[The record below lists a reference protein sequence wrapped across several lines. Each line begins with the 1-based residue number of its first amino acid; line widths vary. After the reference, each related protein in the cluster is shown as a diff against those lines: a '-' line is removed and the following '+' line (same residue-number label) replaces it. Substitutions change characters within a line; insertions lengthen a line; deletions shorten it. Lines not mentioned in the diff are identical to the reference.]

1 MDVQKAYLRELGERI
16 RLLQPRFA
24 TLAEMAETAGVTTEQ
39 LRKWKLG
46 RANPSFSA
54 MVRLADAAGVSVD
67 WLAHGGETP
76 APADLRDIV
85 GRSGGHLN
93 ESAFRLAVQWS
104 QECIGDAKLELSAKR
119 QAEIISVLYDV
130 LVDALEAADAEGG
143 DPAALVKADLTR
155 RLHA

>member
-1 MDVQKAYLRELGERI
+1 MDAHNAYLQELGERI
-16 RLLQPRFA
+16 RQLQPRFA

-67 WLAHGGETP
+67 WLAHGGASQGP
-76 APADLRDIV
+76 ATLDDVV
-85 GRSGGHLN
+85 GQGVGHLN

-104 QECIGDAKLELSAKR
+104 QECISDANLELTAKR
-119 QAEIISVLYDV
+119 QAELISVLYDV
-130 LVDALEAADAEGG
+130 LVEAIEAADAQGG
-143 DPAALVKADLTR
+143 DPAALAKADLSR

>member
-1 MDVQKAYLRELGERI
+1 MDAHNAYLHELGERI
-16 RLLQPRFA
+16 RQLQPRFA

-67 WLAHGGETP
+67 WLAHGGSASDP
-76 APADLRDIV
+76 DSLSKDLR
-85 GRSGGHLN
+85 RAEGHLN
-93 ESAFRLAVQWS
+93 ESAFKLAVQWS
-104 QECIGDAKLELSAKR
+104 QECIGDSKLDLTARR

-130 LVDALEAADAEGG
+130 LVDAIEAADVQGG
-143 DPAALVKADLTR
+143 DPAAIAKADLSR
-155 RLHA
+155 RVDA